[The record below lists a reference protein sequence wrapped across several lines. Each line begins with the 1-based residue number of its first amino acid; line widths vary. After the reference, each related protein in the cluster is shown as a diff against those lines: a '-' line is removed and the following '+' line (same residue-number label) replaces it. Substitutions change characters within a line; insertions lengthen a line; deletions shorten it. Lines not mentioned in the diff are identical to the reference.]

1 MVSAITT
8 ELDISAGASLRPA
21 SSCRFCGYLEEGA
34 DSFEQWAVVA
44 ETEDLVAVPS
54 VGPLIPGW
62 LLVMPKEHVLSFGA
76 VDADRLVVLM
86 ADLHKIA
93 EHWEAS
99 FGPLTWFEHGPAKT
113 RSSVGCGIDHAHM
126 HLLPAGHLDLLN
138 GARELFPDLAFGEVV
153 GPEAAADAVA
163 LGDPYLYLRTDDGRS
178 WLTASRDIPSQA
190 FRRVVAHQQGRPDE
204 YDWKAFPRDDA
215 LEATLKM
222 VRRLDL
228 AA

>member
-1 MVSAITT
+1 MVSAIIT
-8 ELDISAGASLRPA
+8 ELDISLGASPDPA

-34 DSFEQWAVVA
+34 DSFAQWTIIA
-44 ETEDLVAVPS
+44 ETEHLVAVPS
-54 VGPLIPGW
+54 VGSLIPGW

-76 VDADRLVVLM
+76 VSADKLALLTAEVHR
-86 ADLHKIA
+86 IA
-93 EHWEAS
+93 ERWQS
-99 FGPLTWFEHGPAKT
+99 LFGPLTWFEHGPAKT

-138 GARELFPDLAFGEVV
+138 GARELFPALAFGEVA

-163 LGDPYLYLRTDDGRS
+163 LGNPYLYLRTDDGRS

-190 FRRVVAHQQGRPDE
+190 FRRVVAHQQKRPDE
-204 YDWKAFPRDDA
+204 YDWKAFPRDDT

-222 VRRLDL
+222 VRRLDF